1 MTVNVE
7 FWQKQRFE
15 RVTDPD
21 RTPVLVGYT
30 TSDTGGTAFVQGD
43 VLADGGAIEALEQVD
58 RDLVSEKGDQ
68 AWLAGTGLVHYE
80 FTGTVEEQLRFVA
93 QWRLRAR
100 ELDVGR
106 VDLHY
111 VLTGEPAAT
120 VPRGGAGGMPWTMR
134 DYVAPSA
141 WGAGAPV
148 VAVLDTGVDPASV
161 AAVEEL
167 DANGV
172 GVPRVEYDK
181 VLDVDILGL
190 TPPVNGVVTDL
201 LSEAGH
207 GTFIASI
214 IARFSAGAGRIA
226 VLRVLD
232 PEGIGTEQSVVNG
245 LRRLRQEHIERHGT
259 PVVAVN
265 LSLGGFTDDGGW
277 LQDPGERDEL
287 YPPELRDQMPAAL
300 AAELSLWQVE
310 PFNDTVFVC
319 AAGNDGQ
326 TDRPFWPA
334 ALAGSTAAD
343 PPLVVAVASLDG
355 ELDGSS
361 FSNRADW
368 VTVSTLG
375 EDIAGTYPAGR
386 FPLSPTQNEEF
397 DGTSGARWSGT
408 SFAAPLV
415 TAEIVRRAL
424 DPTANTPTGR
434 AAWGALALTLHSA
447 TTTGFG
453 DVWDPRIAG
462 LDLDP
467 RA

>member
-7 FWQKQRFE
+7 FWQQQRFE

-21 RTPVLVGYT
+21 RTPVLVGYV

-43 VLADGGAIEALEQVD
+43 VLADGGAD
-58 RDLVSEKGDQ
+58 RSPGAGRPGSRVRGDQ

-80 FTGTVEEQLRFVA
+80 FTGTVDEQLRFVA

-134 DYVAPSA
+134 GYVAPSA

-148 VAVLDTGVDPASV
+148 VAVLDTGVDTASV
-161 AAVEEL
+161 AAVEEV
-167 DANGV
+167 DANGLA
-172 GVPRVEYDK
+172 VPRVEYDK

-245 LRRLRQEHIERHGT
+245 LRRLRQEHVERHGT

-287 YPPELRDQMPAAL
+287 YPPDCATRCPQRSPPSSACGRSIPSATRLRL
-300 AAELSLWQVE
+300 RR
-310 PFNDTVFVC
+310 
-319 AAGNDGQ
+319 GQ
-326 TDRPFWPA
+326 RRPDRPAVLGRRWPGPR
-334 ALAGSTAAD
+334 LPTRRWSS
-343 PPLVVAVASLDG
+343 VVSLDG

-368 VTVSTLG
+368 VTSIALG
-375 EDIAGTYPAGR
+375 EDIAAPTRRAG
-386 FPLSPTQNEEF
+386 SPCHRRRTRSS
-397 DGTSGARWSGT
+397 TARAARAG
-408 SFAAPLV
+408 AAPPS
-415 TAEIVRRAL
+415 RHR
-424 DPTANTPTGR
+424 
-434 AAWGALALTLHSA
+434 W
-447 TTTGFG
+447 
-453 DVWDPRIAG
+453 
-462 LDLDP
+462 
-467 RA
+467 